1 MNDLLSMFDVLV
13 GITCGEVT
21 LALYNLY
28 RDKTLLVLAPDG
40 PLLRE
45 IIFGS
50 LLACAVLRDPR
61 LATGRGLFV
70 AGRLLSTLRKRG
82 LIALVVLLTIGLAT
96 REIGDMARLWLLA
109 WSTLFAF
116 CVLASRVIF
125 LFYVKH
131 LIARGAL
138 REAIAIV
145 NLSGAAGQLSH
156 RLSNEADVIM
166 SVDAVEHG
174 ESEIWAAG
182 GDHCTPALRE
192 SLESILALGRE
203 GAIDSV
209 VVALGQDH
217 HPGLLDVVK
226 TLKAIPVQI
235 VVCPD
240 PGWGAHESPGVR
252 LFGGLP
258 MSIVASRPITAWNR
272 LAKALTDKAVAFLLL
287 FLAAPLLVAICAAI
301 IIDNPGPVF
310 FRQRRSGWHGASF
323 VMLKFR
329 TMRGDSCAVH
339 EQARRRDPRFTRVG
353 ALLRRSS
360 LDELPQLI
368 NVLRGDMSLVGPRPH
383 VDSLHADQLAG
394 QAIVSEYAQRY
405 RVKPGMTGWAQINGF
420 RGAASTP
427 EQLRRRVE
435 HDLFYIENWSLLFDL
450 HILLL
455 TPFAVMSGE
464 NAF

>member
-1 MNDLLSMFDVLV
+1 MNDLLSMFDVLA
-13 GITCGEVT
+13 GIVCGEMT
-21 LALYNLY
+21 LFLYDLFWV
-28 RDKTLLVLAPDG
+28 KTFPVHASDG
-40 PLLRE
+40 PVLRE

-61 LATGRGLFV
+61 MAAGRGLFV
-70 AGRLLSTLRKRG
+70 AGQLLSTLRKRG
-82 LIALVVLLTIGLAT
+82 LIALVALLTIGLAT
-96 REIGDMARLWLLA
+96 RQIDDMARLWLLA
-109 WSTLFAF
+109 WSTLFAA
-116 CVLASRVIF
+116 CVLASRVVF
-125 LFYVKH
+125 LLYVKQ
-131 LIARGAL
+131 LIAHGAL
-138 REAIAIV
+138 REAVAIV
-145 NLSGAAGQLSH
+145 NLSGAAGQLSD
-156 RLSNEADVIM
+156 RLSNEADVVM
-166 SVDAVEHG
+166 SVNAVDAASHAVT
-174 ESEIWAAG
+174 SND
-182 GDHCTPALRE
+182 DHCLPTLAR

-217 HPGLLDVVK
+217 HPGLLDVVG

-235 VVCPD
+235 VICPD
-240 PGWGAHESPGVR
+240 PGWGAHEAPGVR

-258 MSIVASRPITAWNR
+258 MSVVASRPITAWNR

-287 FLAAPLLVAICAAI
+287 LLASPLIAAICAAI

-323 VMLKFR
+323 IMLKFR
-329 TMRGDSCAVH
+329 TMQSNRAA
-339 EQARRRDPRFTRVG
+339 EQQQTRRRDPRLTRVG
-353 ALLRRSS
+353 AFLRRAS

-405 RVKPGMTGWAQINGF
+405 RVRPGMTGWAQINGF

-450 HILLL
+450 RILLM
-455 TPFAVMSGE
+455 TPFAVISGE